1 MATPVLID
9 TDMGIDDAA
18 AVGLALASRALD
30 VRALVAVGGNVGAS
44 QVAANI
50 GRFLKALS
58 PPHRPIVALGLDQK
72 GREPN
77 DHRESHGQDGLGDGD
92 LPPDESLTTAAYG
105 DAYARAAED
114 AGDELTVIALGPLT
128 NLAAILTEA
137 PALREKIK
145 HIYVSGGAVWA
156 RGDAHGVREF
166 NFHRDPSAAAAVLSS
181 GLPITVAPLDVTC
194 FVQLDESHVAR
205 LAASGQRVGE
215 TIARL
220 LRYRLNRDA
229 PPGRGKTF
237 IHDVLAVAGL
247 LWPDL
252 FLKTRTRLEVTTG
265 GADAGRCKPALGGD
279 AAQKVDLL
287 TAVNAVDLL
296 ENVLESL
303 CHEAFVV

>member
-18 AVGLALASRALD
+18 AVGLAMTSRAMD
-30 VRALVAVGGNVGAS
+30 VRALVAVGGNVGVS

-50 GRFLKALS
+50 GRFLKAIS
-58 PPHRPIVALGLDQK
+58 PSKRPIVGLGLDQT
-72 GREPN
+72 GQEPN
-77 DHRESHGQDGLGDGD
+77 DRRESHGQDGLGDCD
-92 LPPDESLTTAAYG
+92 LAPDDSLVTTAYG
-105 DAYARAAED
+105 DVYRQAAED
-114 AGDELTVIALGPLT
+114 AGGELTVIALGPLT
-128 NLAAILTEA
+128 NLAAILA
-137 PALREKIK
+137 DSPALGNKFK
-145 HIYVSGGAVWA
+145 HVYICGGVVWA
-156 RGDAHGVREF
+156 RGDAHGVGEF
-166 NFHRDPSAAAAVLSS
+166 NFHRDPAATAAVLSS
-181 GLPITVAPLDVTC
+181 GLPITVVPLDVTC

-215 TIARL
+215 TVARL
-220 LRYRLNRDA
+220 LRYRLTRDT

-237 IHDVLAVAGL
+237 IHDVLAVGGL

-252 FLKTRTRLEVTTG
+252 FLKTRMRLDVTTS

-279 AAQKVDLL
+279 ASQRVDLL